1 MKVPDAVV
9 RARHRVA
16 AQASA
21 ANTLRRTG
29 MLEPRLAVALVR
41 SLRAFGPGVAAGFR
55 AGALRRPD
63 RVALVDADGAMTY
76 SQADEL
82 SNQVAH
88 ALSRSGIA
96 AGDSVA
102 VWCRNGRRFV
112 LTVIALGKL
121 GVDGVLLNTGFAAP
135 QVVDVVAREGAKLLV
150 ADPELAAGLSGLELD
165 VDLHTDL
172 DELTGGQPTTAP
184 AAPPRHGGL
193 VIMTSGTTGPPKGAR
208 RSPKSVDL
216 QTATAIFD
224 AIPYRTGDV
233 FVVPAPLFHAWG
245 LSQLTAAGLMSGTI
259 VVAPR
264 FDPAGTLQLVA
275 EHRATVLSAVPV
287 MLQRILDLD
296 PADDPDTSSLR
307 IVATSGSAYPTGMA
321 TAWMDRF
328 GDNLYNI
335 YGSSEVAL
343 AAVAGPE
350 DLRADPQTAGRPPA
364 GTTVRIVTDDGT
376 SVPHGETGKVV
387 VGSGMVFDGY
397 TGGTDRP
404 RIGGLMEIGD
414 IGHFDEAG
422 RLAVDGRADDL
433 VVSGGENISPH
444 LTEEALTS
452 HPDVAEAVAV
462 GVPDDEMGQRLVAFV
477 VVVSGS
483 EPDVQRL
490 RDHVRDNVARHQVP
504 WRIEIVEDL
513 PRNETGKVVRRTLVA
528 DWVATQTSPT

>member
-1 MKVPDAVV
+1 M
-9 RARHRVA
+9 
-16 AQASA
+16 
-21 ANTLRRTG
+21 
-29 MLEPRLAVALVR
+29 
-41 SLRAFGPGVAAGFR
+41 
-55 AGALRRPD
+55 
-63 RVALVDADGAMTY
+63 
-76 SQADEL
+76 
-82 SNQVAH
+82 
-88 ALSRSGIA
+88 
-96 AGDSVA
+96 
-102 VWCRNGRRFV
+102 
-112 LTVIALGKL
+112 IALGKL

-184 AAPPRHGGL
+184 AAPRRHGGL

-296 PADDPDTSSLR
+296 PADDPNTSSLR

-422 RLAVDGRADDL
+422 RLAVDGRADDV

-444 LTEEALTS
+444 LTEEALAS